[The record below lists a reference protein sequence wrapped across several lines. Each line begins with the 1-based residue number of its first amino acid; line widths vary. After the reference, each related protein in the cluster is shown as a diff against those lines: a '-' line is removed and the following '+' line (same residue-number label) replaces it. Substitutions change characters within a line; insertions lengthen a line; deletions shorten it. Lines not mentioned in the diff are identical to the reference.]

1 MRLPTFSRH
10 ILSRVQVLWLRTWFS
25 WWLLPCW
32 RTSISISSVISAKRS
47 SRWRRQADW
56 KPLSCILSAYQQNGW
71 EREGRTFWTY
81 IQIKHTTLKYSLN
94 KQYFFVDIISPIG
107 FGWGIL
113 CLCKNQE
120 PQKNPKSMDKYQ
132 NVTSI
137 YKSRSQRIMLRNWG
151 NCYSIMHFLLNY
163 YNLLYL
169 TYYWII
175 I

>member
-47 SRWRRQADW
+47 SHWKRQAGW

-107 FGWGIL
+107 FGWGIS

-120 PQKNPKSMDKYQ
+120 PQKSPKSMDKYQ

>member
-32 RTSISISSVISAKRS
+32 RTSFSISSVISAKRS

-56 KPLSCILSAYQQNGW
+56 KPLFCILSAYQQNGW

-94 KQYFFVDIISPIG
+94 KQYFFVTIMFPIDLG
-107 FGWGIL
+107 GEFYAYART
-113 CLCKNQE
+113 
-120 PQKNPKSMDKYQ
+120 KNPRKVPNQWINTKM
-132 NVTSI
+132 
-137 YKSRSQRIMLRNWG
+137 SRQYIKVDRKE
-151 NCYSIMHFLLNY
+151 
-163 YNLLYL
+163 
-169 TYYWII
+169 
-175 I
+175 